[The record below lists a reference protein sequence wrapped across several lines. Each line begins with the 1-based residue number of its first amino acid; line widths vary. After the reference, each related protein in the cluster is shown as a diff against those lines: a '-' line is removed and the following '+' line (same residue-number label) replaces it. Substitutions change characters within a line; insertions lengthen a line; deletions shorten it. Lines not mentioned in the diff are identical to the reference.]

1 MEKIKSILQNKSA
14 AGLYLLTS
22 PVTAETLQ
30 ALAEAQKFSF
40 SHLHGQ
46 AVATE
51 DAFMDEIQR
60 AANFPDYFG
69 RMDESIV
76 DCLQDLDHWYPRR
89 KGFVFLYDAADQL
102 ASGDPEAF
110 DMVIDCFQQGLQF
123 WRERGNKPF
132 YFFVS
137 GANLTLD
144 EATRI

>member
-1 MEKIKSILQNKSA
+1 MEKIESVLQNKSA

-30 ALAEAQKFSF
+30 TLAEQQKFSF

-46 AVATE
+46 GVATE

-89 KGFVFLYDAADQL
+89 KGFVFLYDDADQL
-102 ASGDPEAF
+102 ASSEPETF
-110 DMVIDCFQQGLQF
+110 EMVIDCFQQGLHF
-123 WRERGNKPF
+123 WRERGQKPF
-132 YFFVS
+132 YIFIRGVS
-137 GANLTLD
+137 AFLP
-144 EATRI
+144 AVPAI